1 MQENPFKKT
10 VIIEQP
16 ILRPKP
22 EPAKPKV
29 VPINQGY
36 PVPELQRGSHVA
48 EGSTPYKAEPKFKE
62 VDLSKFRVGTI
73 VTHKKYGEGKV
84 TGIKS
89 GKVMVSFDVAN
100 KTFLFPDAIEKG
112 FLTVKEW

>member
-1 MQENPFKKT
+1 MSQKNLPYD
-10 VIIEQP
+10 
-16 ILRPKP
+16 
-22 EPAKPKV
+22 AK
-29 VPINQGY
+29 
-36 PVPELQRGSHVA
+36 
-48 EGSTPYKAEPKFKE
+48 PKFKE

-73 VTHKKYGEGKV
+73 VTHKKSGEGKV